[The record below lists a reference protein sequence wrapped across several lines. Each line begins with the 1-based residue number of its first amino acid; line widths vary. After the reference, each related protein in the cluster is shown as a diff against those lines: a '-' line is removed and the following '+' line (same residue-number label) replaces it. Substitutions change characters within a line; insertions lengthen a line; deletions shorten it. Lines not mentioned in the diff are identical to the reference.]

1 MKKFQRNLRILAP
14 ALLLSAFGATA
25 AMAQDAPAPLSTPP
39 FAGPLA
45 PNPAPFYIDTT
56 DWLGDAGGKI
66 YISGQVTGL
75 AYYQSNEVQ
84 NGVGSASSLLDLD
97 NAQIEI
103 QKTDGWLQFYVQ
115 AGTYSFPTLGVP
127 YLKSSFNTAFS
138 FGNVPVAYLKLQGEG
153 DFADFSIQAGKMNT
167 LIGDE
172 YNFTFQNMNIERG
185 LVWNTEQAFD
195 RGVQV
200 NYANGPL
207 SVSLS
212 WNDGLYTNNLNW
224 MTGLISYALAPTD
237 TIAVAGGGNMGG
249 HNGSNLNQGSMWNL
263 IYTHTDGPLVISPY
277 VQLIETPTTSIFAKS
292 TEVWSGAILA
302 SYSFDDNW
310 KIGARAE
317 YESESGKP
325 ATHQY
330 DVLGY
335 GVGSSAWSLT
345 VTPTYQWKA
354 FFGRLDLSYVG
365 LTDRTPGLGFAN
377 TGNGTDQFRVMFETG
392 VVF

>member
-1 MKKFQRNLRILAP
+1 MQKFNRKFRMLAP
-14 ALLLSAFGATA
+14 ALLLSAFGATS
-25 AMAQDAPAPLSTPP
+25 AMAQDAAPLATPP
-39 FAGPLA
+39 MAGPLA
-45 PNPAPFYIDTT
+45 ANPNPFFIDTS

-66 YISGQVTGL
+66 YISGQVTGM
-75 AYYQSNEVQ
+75 AYYQSSPAR
-84 NGVGSASSLLDLD
+84 NGVGDAQSLLDLT

-115 AGTYSFPTLGVP
+115 AGSYSFPTLGVP
-127 YLKSSFNTAFS
+127 YLKSSFNTAVN

-153 DFADFSIQAGKMNT
+153 DLSDFSIQAGKMNT

-185 LVWNTEQAFD
+185 LVWNTEQAFV

-207 SVSLS
+207 SASLS

-224 MTGLISYALAPTD
+224 MTGVVSYALAPTD
-237 TIAVAGGGNMGG
+237 ILAISGGGNLGG

-263 IYTHTDGPLVISPY
+263 IYTHIDGALVISPY
-277 VQLIETPTTSIFAKS
+277 IQLIETPTTSIFAKS
-292 TEVWSGAILA
+292 TQVWSGAVLA

-310 KIGARAE
+310 KVGLRGE
-317 YESESGKP
+317 YETESGTV
-325 ATHQY
+325 AGGNF
-330 DVLGY
+330 DVLGF
-335 GVGSSAWSLT
+335 GAGSSAWSLT

-354 FFGRLDLSYVG
+354 FFGRVDFSYVS
-365 LTDRTPGLGFAN
+365 LTDQAVGFGTSG
-377 TGNGTDQFRVMFETG
+377 TGSDQFRAMFETG

>member
-1 MKKFQRNLRILAP
+1 
-14 ALLLSAFGATA
+14 LLLSAFGATG
-25 AMAQDAPAPLSTPP
+25 AMAQDAAPMTTPSM
-39 FAGPLA
+39 AGPLA
-45 PNPAPFYIDTT
+45 PNPNPFFVDTS

-75 AYYQSNEVQ
+75 AYYQSDEVR
-84 NGVGSASSLLDLD
+84 NGVGSASSLLDLS

-127 YLKSSFNTAFS
+127 YFKSSYNTALS
-138 FGNVPVAYLKLQGEG
+138 FGNVPVAYVKLQGEG

-224 MTGLISYALAPTD
+224 MTGVISYALAPTD
-237 TIAVAGGGNMGG
+237 TVAISGGGNLGG
-249 HNGSNLNQGSMWNL
+249 HNGSPLNQGSMWNL

-277 VQLIETPTTSIFAKS
+277 IQLIETPNTGPLGFAS
-292 TEVWSGAILA
+292 TQVWSGAVLA

-310 KIGARAE
+310 KLGLRGE
-317 YESESGKP
+317 YESETGNP
-325 ATHQY
+325 ITNQF
-330 DVLGY
+330 DVLGF
-335 GVGSSAWSLT
+335 GTGSSAYSFT
-345 VTPTYQWKA
+345 ITPTYQWKA

-365 LTDRTPGLGFAN
+365 LTDQTVGFGS
-377 TGNGTDQFRVMFETG
+377 TGTGSDQFRLMFETG

>member
-1 MKKFQRNLRILAP
+1 KAS
-14 ALLLSAFGATA
+14 ATSSAFG
-25 AMAQDAPAPLSTPP
+25 
-39 FAGPLA
+39 
-45 PNPAPFYIDTT
+45 
-56 DWLGDAGGKI
+56 
-66 YISGQVTGL
+66 V
-75 AYYQSNEVQ
+75 
-84 NGVGSASSLLDLD
+84 
-97 NAQIEI
+97 
-103 QKTDGWLQFYVQ
+103 
-115 AGTYSFPTLGVP
+115 
-127 YLKSSFNTAFS
+127 
-138 FGNVPVAYLKLQGEG
+138 VPVAFVKLQGQG
-153 DFADFSIQAGKMNT
+153 DLANFSLQAGKMTT

-224 MTGLISYALAPTD
+224 MTGVVSLALAPTD
-237 TIAVAGGGNMGG
+237 IIAVSGGGNLGG
-249 HNGSNLNQGSMWNL
+249 HNGSPLNQGSMWNL

-277 VQLIETPTTSIFAKS
+277 VQLIETPNTGPFGFAS
-292 TEVWSGAILA
+292 TEVWSGAVLA

-310 KIGARAE
+310 KIGLRGE
-317 YESESGKP
+317 YEDESGSV
-325 ATHQY
+325 AGGQF
-330 DVLGY
+330 DVLGF
-335 GVGSSAWSLT
+335 GAGSSAWSVT

-365 LTDRTPGLGFAN
+365 LSDQSFGFSN
-377 TGNGTDQFRVMFETG
+377 SGTSSDQFRLMFETG